1 MIKTISR
8 SDFLSKIDNCYMRI
22 ENGENIN
29 ISHIETTKG
38 EVLSGEVKFGFAPDN
53 KNSPV
58 ALIVRKQIRLT
69 DIKSLQLGEVKY
81 EIRDE

>member
-8 SDFLSKIDNCYMRI
+8 SDFLSKIDNCYIRI

-38 EVLSGEVKFGFAPDN
+38 EILSGEVRFGVSSDN
-53 KNSPV
+53 NLPV
-58 ALIVRKQIRLT
+58 ALIVKSKIWLT
-69 DIKSLQLGEVKY
+69 DIKKIQIGDVEY
-81 EIRDE
+81 EIVEE